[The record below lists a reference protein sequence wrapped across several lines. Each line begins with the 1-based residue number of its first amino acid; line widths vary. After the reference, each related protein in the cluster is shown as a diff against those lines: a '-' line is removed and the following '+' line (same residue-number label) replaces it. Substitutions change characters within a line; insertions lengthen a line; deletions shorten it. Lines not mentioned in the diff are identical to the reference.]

1 MSKKLISIFVGALI
15 LCGAVLFSGCSN
27 NNSKNE
33 DVSIPSESQEITDEN
48 YENNIAGLQG
58 FMKDRK
64 YIKGEPKTMSAS
76 FIGAKEGY
84 RYDFAG
90 IITELYEFDLSNLN
104 STAKDTLDS
113 IRDSGSFVI
122 LDEEIKAVISKNGKY
137 IMIYTDNSNR
147 ENKDER
153 ENVVKQGFESF
164 KENE

>member
-1 MSKKLISIFVGALI
+1 MSKKFISIFVGILL

-27 NNSKNE
+27 NSSNSE
-33 DVSIPSESQEITDEN
+33 DVSIPSESQEITDES

-104 STAKDTLDS
+104 STAKATLDS
-113 IRDSGSFVI
+113 IKEKGFFVI
-122 LDEEIKAVISKNGKY
+122 LDEEIKAVISNNGKY

-147 ENKDER
+147 ENKEER
-153 ENVVKQGFESF
+153 ENTVKQGFESF

>member
-1 MSKKLISIFVGALI
+1 MSKKLISIFVSMLL

-27 NNSKNE
+27 NNANNE
-33 DVSIPSESQEITDEN
+33 DVSIPSESQEVIDES
-48 YENNIAGLQG
+48 YENNISGLQG

-64 YIKGEPKTMSAS
+64 YIKGEPRTMSAS

-113 IRDSGSFVI
+113 IKEKGSFVI
-122 LDEEIKAVISKNGKY
+122 LDEEVQAVISKNGKY
-137 IMIYTDNSNR
+137 IMIYTDNSSR
-147 ENKDER
+147 ENKNER
-153 ENVVKQGFESF
+153 ENTVKQGFESF